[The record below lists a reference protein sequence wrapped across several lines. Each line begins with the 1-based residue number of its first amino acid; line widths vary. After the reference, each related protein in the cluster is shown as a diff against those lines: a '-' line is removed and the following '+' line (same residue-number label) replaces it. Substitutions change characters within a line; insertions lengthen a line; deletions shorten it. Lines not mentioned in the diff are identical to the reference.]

1 VEGHLASLESVLLAR
16 NLDDCV
22 GKDRTFYKTKEA
34 TWMESS
40 SEFFVQRTRHKSLE
54 YLWF

>member
-22 GKDRTFYKTKEA
+22 YKDRTFYKTKEA